1 MENRDRTYTSEEFE
15 ELFKKSGI
23 DVIAKDYCWEELCE
37 WMDSL
42 RDTTLREFNT
52 LREAAWHNLLRFS
65 HPNVY
70 AEQRKNGK
78 SHKWSKAFAEAAE
91 SYDGRSDKLYMCIQ
105 ESFDSV
111 DESERNKELTIFF
124 ESFSDDPIFNRISKQ
139 YFYKVDCE
147 EWLKLSK
154 EYTSEFYKCK
164 ENGKSD
170 IFADAYA
177 DASTSGF
184 VEKYCNI
191 FAEIKESATNK
202 GQNDFD
208 SDYFARFC
216 AENYGNQTLLTSIR
230 DFKNFFNESWQ
241 KEIYYNLIL
250 RDEEERTGR
259 ITNSYKIAMR
269 EELGLPSNDNAI
281 SSED

>member
-1 MENRDRTYTSEEFE
+1 MEDKYRTYTSEEFE
-15 ELFKKSGI
+15 ELFKQSGI
-23 DVIAKDYCWEELCE
+23 DVLAKDYCWKELCE
-37 WMDSL
+37 LMNSL

-52 LREAAWHNLLRFS
+52 LREAAWHDLLRFS

-70 AEQRKNGK
+70 AEQRKNGQ
-78 SHKWSKAFAEAAE
+78 SHKWSKAFAEATE
-91 SYDGRSDKLYMCIQ
+91 YYDGRSDKLYMCIQ

-111 DESERNKELTIFF
+111 AESERNKELTIFF
-124 ESFSDDPIFNRISKQ
+124 DNFSNDPVLNKICKQ
-139 YFYKVDCE
+139 YFYEVDGD

-177 DASTSGF
+177 DASTSGYL
-184 VEKYCNI
+184 EKYCSV
-191 FAEIKESATNK
+191 FAEMKESAMNK
-202 GQNDFD
+202 GLTD
-208 SDYFARFC
+208 SDSEYFARFC
-216 AENYGNQTLLTSIR
+216 AENYGNQTLLISIR
-230 DFKNFFNESWQ
+230 DLKKFFNEPWQ

-259 ITNSYKIAMR
+259 ITNSYKSAMR
-269 EELGLPSNDNAI
+269 EELGLPCLDNSI
-281 SSED
+281 SPED